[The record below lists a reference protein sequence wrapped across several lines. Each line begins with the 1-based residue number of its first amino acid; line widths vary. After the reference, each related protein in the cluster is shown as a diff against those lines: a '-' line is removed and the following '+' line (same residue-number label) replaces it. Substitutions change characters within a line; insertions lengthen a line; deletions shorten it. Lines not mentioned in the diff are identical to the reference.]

1 VSGQLPKS
9 LERFGSQLERA
20 IERDLARAE
29 RRAKARARRRTRRR
43 VRHLAAPALAGTGLA
58 VAAAIVLVS
67 VALRGSTAAYA
78 LTLRHNGTLTLTIRD
93 LTQAAPALNAR
104 FAAMGIDQ
112 RVVPIRR
119 GCRERRLVNYPN
131 QRPTQTITFI
141 PTATPPPVSP
151 RGAAQSAR
159 VDVLAAARQPNGR
172 VSLTLLQTRRPAPRC
187 FGTAI
192 SMTSSRSLSAPSVV
206 SGVRIATDAAPR

>member
-1 VSGQLPKS
+1 MSAQLPKS

-20 IERDLARAE
+20 IERDLARAD
-29 RRAKARARRRTRRR
+29 RRAKALARRRIGRR
-43 VRHLAAPALAGTGLA
+43 VRHAVAPALAGMGLA
-58 VAAAIVLVS
+58 AAAAIVLVS
-67 VALRGSTAAYA
+67 VALRGSTPAYA
-78 LTLRHNGTLTLTIRD
+78 LTLSHDGTLTLTIRD
-93 LTQAAPALNAR
+93 LTRAAPALNAR

-119 GCRERRLVNYPN
+119 GCREQRLVNYPN

-141 PTATPPPVSP
+141 PTTTPPPLSP

-192 SMTSSRSLSAPSVV
+192 STTGSMSLSAPRVV
-206 SGVRIATDAAPR
+206 SGLRIATGAGAR